1 MKQQEPRRWLLKL
14 TFKAVKYLFLSLAGC
29 TIAYIMAFIL
39 GYTVITE
46 VIAIAVEHFLFRALV
61 LIGCLAAAAVITES
75 VRY

>member
-1 MKQQEPRRWLLKL
+1 MKQQEPRRWLLEL

-29 TIAYIMAFIL
+29 AITYIVAL
-39 GYTVITE
+39 VLECAVITE
-46 VIAIAVEHFLFRALV
+46 VIAIAIERLLPRVLV

>member
-14 TFKAVKYLFLSLAGC
+14 TFKTVKHLFLSLAGC
-29 TIAYIMAFIL
+29 TIAYIVAL
-39 GYTVITE
+39 VLEYTVITE
-46 VIAIAVEHFLFRALV
+46 VIAIAVEHLLPRVLV

>member
-29 TIAYIMAFIL
+29 TIAYIMALVL